1 MEMCGLWVKK
11 KEAIKR
17 KERELFFLFVFLCT
31 KEAWPGDA
39 GQTIRAPGEY
49 VFKLLINAQKQ
60 EKSCSVRMRVRKQ
73 MGRTRNVL
81 MEKLKKTKQKR
92 ILVFLFYTDVNRGN
106 HLSQRRLSSC
116 CGSFSN
122 GIAKQFNIWAQPV

>member
-1 MEMCGLWVKK
+1 M
-11 KEAIKR
+11 
-17 KERELFFLFVFLCT
+17 FFLFVFLCT
-31 KEAWPGDA
+31 KEARPGDA

-60 EKSCSVRMRVRKQ
+60 VKSCSMRMRVRKQ
-73 MGRTRNVL
+73 MGKTRNVL

-106 HLSQRRLSSC
+106 HLSQRRLSSIFAC

-122 GIAKQFNIWAQPV
+122 VLQNNSTYGHNPFSGGEGVTESMPLTV

>member
-1 MEMCGLWVKK
+1 
-11 KEAIKR
+11 
-17 KERELFFLFVFLCT
+17 FFCCCFFLCT
-31 KEAWPGDA
+31 KEARPGDA

-73 MGRTRNVL
+73 MGKTRNVL
-81 MEKLKKTKQKR
+81 MEKLKKQKKQKR

-122 GIAKQFNIWAQPV
+122 GIAKQFNIMGTTRLVGGEGVTESMPLTV